1 MLIAWVF
8 MEPVANITKRKE
20 EDAATTYTPTFIT
33 TPILGKRKR
42 AYAEDWTLPSL
53 KRRRFDY

>member
-1 MLIAWVF
+1 

-20 EDAATTYTPTFIT
+20 EEAATTYTPTFIT